1 LVLDFISAW
10 AGSTAGDFVL
20 ALWKTKQQSGWRA
33 GVVPGERETA
43 LAIVQRRKGEMP
55 PLLKHCGVHPVLEI
69 RPEHILTSLIQGRVL
84 ARAPVS
90 GVISAE
96 DYQLVQVE
104 APEVPPAELRAAV
117 RWKLRDMIDFPLE
130 EAVIDVFEIPQ
141 SQRRAQEKKLFA
153 IAARSSAV
161 QRVVELISQRARGFD
176 VIDVPELCLRNLSAL
191 LPQDAKGVALL
202 ALGEGFAQLVLTRQG
217 VLYVTRRIEFNRR
230 FDGDAED
237 NIVDGNIDAAV
248 LALEIQRSL
257 DYYESHYD
265 QTPISEL
272 VLAPSDVRSR
282 QLAAALKSETNLD
295 ISLFEPERLF
305 EVADGVEIDM
315 RWPGLIALGAALRTD
330 DGEP

>member
-20 ALWKTKQQSGWRA
+20 ALWNRKQQSGWRA
-33 GVVPGERETA
+33 GVLPGERETA
-43 LAIVQRRKGEMP
+43 LAIVQRRKNLN
-55 PLLKHCGVHPVLEI
+55 PLLKHCGVHPIIEI
-69 RPEHILTSLIQGRVL
+69 KPEHIIASLIQGRVL

-217 VLYVTRRIEFNRR
+217 VMYVTRRIEFNRR
-230 FDGDAED
+230 FDGRAED
-237 NIVDGNIDAAV
+237 NLVDGNIDAAV

-257 DYYESHYD
+257 DYYESQYD

-305 EVADGVEIDM
+305 DLRQRCVMNADRKQSCFHERRHRHGSV
-315 RWPGLIALGAALRTD
+315 
-330 DGEP
+330 

>member
-1 LVLDFISAW
+1 MVMRSANT
-10 AGSTAGDFVL
+10 GGFVWKTS
-20 ALWKTKQQSGWRA
+20 LWKSTRHNGWRA

-43 LAIVQRRKGEMP
+43 LAIVQRRKGEN
-55 PLLKHCGVHPVLEI
+55 PLLKHCGVHPIIEI
-69 RPEHILTSLIQGRVL
+69 KPEHIITSLIHGPTL

-90 GVISAE
+90 GVIGAE

-104 APEVPPAELRAAV
+104 APQVPADELRAAV

-141 SQRRAQEKKLFA
+141 SPRAQEKKLFA
-153 IAARSSAV
+153 VAARNTAV

-202 ALGEGFAQLVLTRQG
+202 ALGDDFAQLVLTRQG
-217 VLYVTRRIEFNRR
+217 VLYLTRRIEFSRR
-230 FDGDAED
+230 FDKRTDDSSADGD
-237 NIVDGNIDAAV
+237 IDAAQ
-248 LALEIQRSL
+248 LALEIQRSV

-265 QTPISEL
+265 QTSITEL
-272 VLAPSDVRSR
+272 VLAPSDARSR
-282 QLAAALKSETNLD
+282 QLAVALKSETSLD

-305 EVADGVEIDM
+305 EVADGIELDM

-330 DGEP
+330 GMDS